1 LVNCCWERVSQI
13 DPDYSMGKLLADIGE
28 RGAPPSIWEE
38 IKPEMQAELDAE
50 LPELAG

>member
-50 LPELAG
+50 LPVLAG